1 MRSGFIACCLARWV
15 DCEMG
20 SSLEEMLMLLVLNMK
35 KGGLGLLY
43 LRIMKR
49 TLDLSYTQR
58 Q

>member
-1 MRSGFIACCLARWV
+1 
-15 DCEMG
+15 MG

-58 Q
+58 QLRLPQEQGR